1 MKKKPTAKTLRN
13 KADRLWS
20 LAVRSRGRCEKCG
33 KPDGEVTLQGAHIVP
48 RRYLKTRWD
57 LDNGLAL
64 CSACHVYFTHFPLEF
79 EELVTDHIGAEAFAD
94 LKVRARGTA
103 GKVDYE
109 AVLERLSA

>member
-1 MKKKPTAKTLRN
+1 MKKPSAKTLRN

-20 LAVRSRGRCEKCG
+20 LTVRSRGRCERCG
-33 KPDGEVTLQGAHIVP
+33 KPAGEVTLQGAHIVP

-64 CSACHVYFTHFPLEF
+64 CSACHVYFTHYPLEF
-79 EELVTDHIGAEAFAD
+79 EEFVTGYIGAETFAA
-94 LKVRARGTA
+94 LKEKARGTA

-109 AVLERLSA
+109 AVLERLDA